1 MLGNRELIIEIIA
14 LEAEE
19 AEREEE
25 KKMGDESEGATRPT
39 D

>member
-19 AEREEE
+19 AERGGEED
-25 KKMGDESEGATRPT
+25 GR
-39 D
+39 